1 MPITEAARIVNF
13 RQRERIVEKLQ
24 STLSTLEGKIIGIL
38 GLAFKP
44 NTDDIR
50 EAPALDIIR
59 ELIAAGATVR
69 AHDPIAIPNAQAALH
84 GKDETTNPELHF
96 TENVYELSYD
106 ADALVLITEWDFYHK
121 LELRRLAKQMK
132 TPILIDGR
140 NVYSPEEART
150 AGFHYIGV
158 GRV

>member
-1 MPITEAARIVNF
+1 MSTFVSGSASLKSYEAHWARSKAKSSVSWDLPSSQTRMTF
-13 RQRERIVEKLQ
+13 AR
-24 STLSTLEGKIIGIL
+24 
-38 GLAFKP
+38 
-44 NTDDIR
+44 
-50 EAPALDIIR
+50 APALDIIR